1 MFVANTF
8 SLLAG
13 IKKRVMQGWRGRAAR
28 LAFRSRQVLVWLALC
43 ACRLQRWE
51 SRCRMMKMTMKMK
64 MKIEVDRVPY
74 RFVVLRWLRV
84 DRSEASTENKQATE
98 NTQATENQHQ

>member
-1 MFVANTF
+1 
-8 SLLAG
+8 
-13 IKKRVMQGWRGRAAR
+13 
-28 LAFRSRQVLVWLALC
+28 
-43 ACRLQRWE
+43 
-51 SRCRMMKMTMKMK
+51 MMKMTMKMK